1 MIKEG
6 NEEKINLK
14 RISYTRLLNK
24 TLEIYRKDDH
34 LEAYNFITE
43 NYKGIKKGNLAQIY
57 NFRYSIANEAGLE
70 ELVLQIMRE
79 AIVEKGFWYQYNY
92 LIEDEDLKSLNK
104 YKEFSELLDICKKR
118 ESVAKRNEKPDLKII
133 VPDKMNEQYKHPLII
148 ALHGDQE
155 NIEITEDYWS
165 SCADKNYILALPQS
179 SQIQFSEGYEW
190 KNIEKGSRE
199 LKEHYES
206 ILEKYNIDSDNIIIG
221 GFSAGGRVAL
231 YSILKGIIP
240 VKGFIL
246 VAPWL
251 PEIDEWAYLL
261 DKIKEK
267 GIKGYVVCGDKDD
280 DCYKCTRRFTD
291 LLSSKKISYKLEIF
305 KGLDHDYPD
314 NINEILPK
322 AIDFISKS

>member
-1 MIKEG
+1 MK
-6 NEEKINLK
+6 KITYTNLIN
-14 RISYTRLLNK
+14 R
-24 TLEIYRKDDH
+24 TLEMYMKGDY

-43 NYKGIKKGNLAQIY
+43 NHKGIKGNLAQIY
-57 NFRYSIANEAGLE
+57 NFRYTIANKAGLE
-70 ELVLQIMRE
+70 ELALRIMGE

-92 LIEDEDLKSLNK
+92 LIEDEDLKSLNR
-104 YKEFSELLDICKKR
+104 YKEFAELLDICKKR
-118 ESVAKRNEKPDLKII
+118 ESEAKRNEKPDLKII

-155 NIEITEDYWS
+155 NIETTEDYWN
-165 SCADKNYILALPQS
+165 SCVDKNFILALPQS

-190 KNIEKGSRE
+190 KDIEKGARE
-199 LKEHYES
+199 LKEHYEN
-206 ILEKYNIDSDNIIIG
+206 ILEKHNIDSDNIIIG

-231 YSILKGIIP
+231 YSIMKDVIQ

-251 PEIDEWAYLL
+251 PEIDELAPLL

-291 LLSSKKISYKLEIF
+291 LLNSKKITYELKIF

-314 NINEILPK
+314 NFNEILRN
-322 AIDFISKS
+322 AIEFIAKS

>member
-14 RISYTRLLNK
+14 RITYTNLLNR
-24 TLEIYRKDDH
+24 TLEIYMKGDH

-43 NYKGIKKGNLAQIY
+43 NYKGIKGNLAQIY
-57 NFRYSIANEAGLE
+57 NFRYSIASEAGLE
-70 ELVLQIMRE
+70 ELALQIMRE

-92 LIEDEDLKSLNK
+92 LIKDEDLKSLSK
-104 YKEFSELLDICKKR
+104 YKEFAELLDICKKR
-118 ESVAKRNEKPDLKII
+118 ESEAKRNEKPNLKII
-133 VPDKMNEQYKHPLII
+133 VPDKMNEQYKHHLII

-155 NIEITEDYWS
+155 NIEITEDYWI
-165 SCADKNYILALPQS
+165 SCIDKNYLLALPQS

-190 KNIEKGSRE
+190 KDIEKGSRE

-206 ILEKYNIDSDNIIIG
+206 ILEKHNIDSDNIIIG

-231 YSILKGIIP
+231 YSILKDIIQ

-251 PEIDEWAYLL
+251 PEIDKWAPLL
-261 DKIKEK
+261 DKIREK

-280 DCYKCTRRFTD
+280 DCYECTRRLTN
-291 LLSSKKISYKLEIF
+291 LLGSKKISYELKIF
-305 KGLDHDYPD
+305 KGLDHDYPG
-314 NINEILPK
+314 NFNEILPK
-322 AIDFISKS
+322 AIEFISKS

>member
-1 MIKEG
+1 MKG
-6 NEEKINLK
+6 D
-14 RISYTRLLNK
+14 Y
-24 TLEIYRKDDH
+24 

-43 NYKGIKKGNLAQIY
+43 NYKGIKGNLAQIY
-57 NFRYSIANEAGLE
+57 NFRYAIANKAGLE
-70 ELVLQIMRE
+70 KLALQIMSK

-104 YKEFSELLDICKKR
+104 YKKFNTLLDICKKR
-118 ESVAKRNEKPDLKII
+118 ELEAKRNEEPALKII
-133 VPDKMNEQYKHPLII
+133 VPNKIDEKYKHPLII

-165 SCADKNYILALPQS
+165 SCIHKNYLLALPQS

-190 KNIEKGSRE
+190 KDIEKSSRE
-199 LKEHYES
+199 LREHYES

-231 YSILKGIIP
+231 YSILKDIIQ

-251 PEIDEWAYLL
+251 PEIDEWAPLL

-280 DCYKCTRRFTD
+280 DCYECTRKFTD
-291 LLSSKKISYKLEIF
+291 LLNSKKISYELKIF

-314 NINEILPK
+314 NFNEILPK
-322 AIDFISKS
+322 AIEFISKS

>member
-1 MIKEG
+1 LK
-6 NEEKINLK
+6 KITYASLIN
-14 RISYTRLLNK
+14 R
-24 TLEIYRKDDH
+24 TLEMYMKGDY

-43 NYKGIKKGNLAQIY
+43 NYKGIKGNLAQIY
-57 NFRYSIANEAGLE
+57 NFRYAIANEAGLE
-70 ELVLQIMRE
+70 ELALQIMRE

-104 YKEFSELLDICKKR
+104 YKEFDALLDICKKR
-118 ESVAKRNEKPDLKII
+118 ELEAKRNEKPALKII
-133 VPDKMNEQYKHPLII
+133 VPNKIDEKYTHPLII

-155 NIEITEDYWS
+155 NIKITEDYWS
-165 SCADKNYILALPQS
+165 SCIHKNYLLALPQS

-190 KNIEKGSRE
+190 KDIEKGSRE
-199 LKEHYES
+199 LKEHYER
-206 ILEKYNIDSDNIIIG
+206 ILEKHNIDSDNIIIG

-231 YSILKGIIP
+231 YSILKDIIQ

-251 PEIDEWAYLL
+251 PEIDEWAPLL
-261 DKIKEK
+261 DKIREK

-280 DCYKCTRRFTD
+280 DCYECNRRFID
-291 LLSSKKISYKLEIF
+291 LLSSKKISYEFKIF

-314 NINEILPK
+314 NFREILPK
-322 AIDFISKS
+322 AIEFISKS

>member
-1 MIKEG
+1 
-6 NEEKINLK
+6 LK
-14 RISYTRLLNK
+14 RITYTSLLNR
-24 TLEIYRKDDH
+24 TLEIYMKGDY

-43 NYKGIKKGNLAQIY
+43 NYKGIKGNLAQIY
-57 NFRYSIANEAGLE
+57 NFCYSIANKAGLE
-70 ELVLQIMRE
+70 ELALQIMRE
-79 AIVEKGFWYQYNY
+79 AIVEKGFWYQYKY

-104 YKEFSELLDICKKR
+104 YKEFADLLDICKKR
-118 ESVAKRNEKPDLKII
+118 ESEAKRNEKNKKKII
-133 VPDKMNEQYKHPLII
+133 VPYKMNEQYKHPLII

-165 SCADKNYILALPQS
+165 SCIHKNYLLALPQS

-190 KNIEKGSRE
+190 KDIDKGSRE
-199 LKEHYES
+199 LKGHYEN
-206 ILEKYNIDSDNIIIG
+206 IFEKHNIDSDNIIIG

-231 YSILKGIIP
+231 YSILKGIIQA
-240 VKGFIL
+240 KGFIL

-251 PEIDEWAYLL
+251 PEIDEWAPLL

-267 GIKGYVVCGDKDD
+267 EIRGYVVCGDKDD

-291 LLSSKKISYKLEIF
+291 LLSSKKIFYELKIF

-314 NINEILPK
+314 NFNKTLLK
-322 AIDFISKS
+322 AIEFISKS

>member
-1 MIKEG
+1 
-6 NEEKINLK
+6 LK
-14 RISYTRLLNK
+14 RITYTNLLNR
-24 TLEIYRKDDH
+24 TLEIYMKGDY

-43 NYKGIKKGNLAQIY
+43 NYKGIKGNLAQIY
-57 NFRYSIANEAGLE
+57 NFRYAIANEAGLE
-70 ELVLQIMRE
+70 ELALQIMRE

-104 YKEFSELLDICKKR
+104 YKEFDALLDICKKR
-118 ESVAKRNEKPDLKII
+118 ELEAKRNEKPALKII
-133 VPDKMNEQYKHPLII
+133 VPNKIDEKYKHSLII

-155 NIEITEDYWS
+155 NIEITEDYWG
-165 SCADKNYILALPQS
+165 SCVDKNYILALPQS

-190 KNIEKGSRE
+190 KNIEKGLRE
-199 LKEHYES
+199 LKEHYEN

-231 YSILKGIIP
+231 YSILKDLIQ

-251 PEIDEWAYLL
+251 PEIDEWAPLL

-280 DCYKCTRRFTD
+280 DCYECTRKFTD
-291 LLSSKKISYKLEIF
+291 LLSSKKISYELKIF
-305 KGLDHDYPD
+305 KGLGHDYPD
-314 NINEILPK
+314 NFNEILPK
-322 AIDFISKS
+322 AIEFISKS

>member
-1 MIKEG
+1 LK
-6 NEEKINLK
+6 KITYTNLIN
-14 RISYTRLLNK
+14 R
-24 TLEIYRKDDH
+24 TLEMYMKGDY

-43 NYKGIKKGNLAQIY
+43 NHKGIKGNLAQIY
-57 NFRYSIANEAGLE
+57 NFRYTIANKAGLE
-70 ELVLQIMRE
+70 ELALRIMGE

-92 LIEDEDLKSLNK
+92 LIEDEDLKSLNR
-104 YKEFSELLDICKKR
+104 YKEFAELLDICKKR
-118 ESVAKRNEKPDLKII
+118 ESEAKRNEKPDLKII

-155 NIEITEDYWS
+155 NIETTEDYWN
-165 SCADKNYILALPQS
+165 SCVDKNFILALPQS

-190 KNIEKGSRE
+190 KDIEKGARE
-199 LKEHYES
+199 LKEHYEN
-206 ILEKYNIDSDNIIIG
+206 ILEKHNIDSDNIIIG

-231 YSILKGIIP
+231 YSIMKDVIQ

-251 PEIDEWAYLL
+251 PEIDELAPLL

-291 LLSSKKISYKLEIF
+291 LLNSKKITYELKIF

-314 NINEILPK
+314 NFNEILRN
-322 AIDFISKS
+322 AIEFIAKS

>member
-1 MIKEG
+1 
-6 NEEKINLK
+6 
-14 RISYTRLLNK
+14 
-24 TLEIYRKDDH
+24 
-34 LEAYNFITE
+34 
-43 NYKGIKKGNLAQIY
+43 
-57 NFRYSIANEAGLE
+57 
-70 ELVLQIMRE
+70 
-79 AIVEKGFWYQYNY
+79 
-92 LIEDEDLKSLNK
+92 
-104 YKEFSELLDICKKR
+104 
-118 ESVAKRNEKPDLKII
+118 
-133 VPDKMNEQYKHPLII
+133 MNEQYMHPLII

-190 KNIEKGSRE
+190 KDIDKGSRE

-206 ILEKYNIDSDNIIIG
+206 ILEKYNVDSDNIIIG

-231 YSILKGIIP
+231 YSILKGMIP

-251 PEIDEWAYLL
+251 SDIDEWAPLL
-261 DKIKEK
+261 DKIREK

-280 DCYKCTRRFTD
+280 DCYECTRRFID
-291 LLSSKKISYKLEIF
+291 LLSSKKISYEFKIF

-314 NINEILPK
+314 NFNEILLK
-322 AIDFISKS
+322 AIEFISKS

>member
-1 MIKEG
+1 MKG
-6 NEEKINLK
+6 D
-14 RISYTRLLNK
+14 Y
-24 TLEIYRKDDH
+24 

-43 NYKGIKKGNLAQIY
+43 NYKGIKGNLAQIY

-70 ELVLQIMRE
+70 ELALQLMRE

-104 YKEFSELLDICKKR
+104 YKEFDALLDICKKR
-118 ESVAKRNEKPDLKII
+118 ELEAKRNEKPALKII
-133 VPDKMNEQYKHPLII
+133 VPNKIDEKYKHPLII

-165 SCADKNYILALPQS
+165 SCIHKNYLLALPQS

-190 KNIEKGSRE
+190 KDIEKGSRE

-231 YSILKGIIP
+231 YSILKGIIQ

-251 PEIDEWAYLL
+251 PEIDEWAPLL
-261 DKIKEK
+261 DKIMGK

-280 DCYKCTRRFTD
+280 DCYECTRRFTD
-291 LLSSKKISYKLEIF
+291 LLSSKEIPYELKIF

-314 NINEILPK
+314 NFNEILPK
-322 AIDFISKS
+322 AIEFISKS

>member
-1 MIKEG
+1 MKEVT
-6 NEEKINLK
+6 
-14 RISYTRLLNK
+14 YTRLLNR
-24 TLEIYRKDDH
+24 TLEIYRKGDY

-43 NYKGIKKGNLAQIY
+43 NYKDIEKGNIAQIY

-70 ELVLQIMRE
+70 ELALQLMRE
-79 AIVEKGFWYQYNY
+79 AIVEKEFWYQYNY

-104 YKEFSELLDICKKR
+104 YKEFGELLDICKKR
-118 ESVAKRNEKPDLKII
+118 ELEAKRNEKPDLKII
-133 VPDKMNEQYKHPLII
+133 IPDKMNEQYAHPLII

-155 NIEITEDYWS
+155 NIKITEDYWS
-165 SCADKNYILALPQS
+165 SYVDKNFILALPQS

-190 KNIEKGSRE
+190 KDIEKGARE

-206 ILEKYNIDSDNIIIG
+206 ILEKYNIDLDNIIIG

-231 YSILKGIIP
+231 YSILKDIIQ

-251 PEIDEWAYLL
+251 PEIDEWAPLL
-261 DKIKEK
+261 YRIRGK

-280 DCYKCTRRFTD
+280 DCYECTRRFTD
-291 LLSSKKISYKLEIF
+291 LLSSKKISHEIKIL

-314 NINEILPK
+314 NFNEILPK
-322 AIDFISKS
+322 AIDFILKS

>member
-1 MIKEG
+1 MKG
-6 NEEKINLK
+6 
-14 RISYTRLLNK
+14 
-24 TLEIYRKDDH
+24 DH
-34 LEAYNFITE
+34 LKAYNFITE
-43 NYKGIKKGNLAQIY
+43 NYKGIKGNLAQIY

-70 ELVLQIMRE
+70 ELALQIMRE

-104 YKEFSELLDICKKR
+104 YKKFVELLNICKKR
-118 ESVAKRNEKPDLKII
+118 ELEAKRNEKPDLKII
-133 VPDKMNEQYKHPLII
+133 ASDKINEKYEHPLII

-165 SCADKNYILALPQS
+165 SCIHKNYILALPQS

-190 KNIEKGSRE
+190 KDIEKGSRE
-199 LKEHYES
+199 LKKHYKN
-206 ILEKYNIDSDNIIIG
+206 ILEKHNIDSDNIIIG

-231 YSILKGIIP
+231 YSILKGIIQ

-251 PEIDEWAYLL
+251 PEIDKWAPLL
-261 DKIKEK
+261 DKIREK

-280 DCYKCTRRFTD
+280 DCYECTRGFTD
-291 LLSSKKISYKLEIF
+291 LLSSKKISYELKII

-314 NINEILPK
+314 NFSEILPK
-322 AIDFISKS
+322 AIEFISKN

>member
-1 MIKEG
+1 MKG
-6 NEEKINLK
+6 D
-14 RISYTRLLNK
+14 Y
-24 TLEIYRKDDH
+24 

-43 NYKGIKKGNLAQIY
+43 NYKGIKGSLAQIY
-57 NFRYSIANEAGLE
+57 NFRYAIANKAGLE
-70 ELVLQIMRE
+70 KLALQIMSK

-104 YKEFSELLDICKKR
+104 YKKFNALLDICKKR
-118 ESVAKRNEKPDLKII
+118 ELEAKRNEEPALKII
-133 VPDKMNEQYKHPLII
+133 VPNKIDEKYKYPLII

-155 NIEITEDYWS
+155 NIEITEDYWN
-165 SCADKNYILALPQS
+165 SCIHKNYLLALPQS

-190 KNIEKGSRE
+190 KDIEKSSRE
-199 LKEHYES
+199 LREHYES

-231 YSILKGIIP
+231 YSILKDIIQ

-251 PEIDEWAYLL
+251 PEIDEWAPLL

-280 DCYKCTRRFTD
+280 DCYECTRKFTD
-291 LLSSKKISYKLEIF
+291 LLNSKKISYELKIF

-314 NINEILPK
+314 NFNEILRN
-322 AIDFISKS
+322 AIEFIAKS

>member
-1 MIKEG
+1 LG
-6 NEEKINLK
+6 KIT
-14 RISYTRLLNK
+14 YTRLLNR
-24 TLEIYRKDDH
+24 TLEIYGKGDYP
-34 LEAYNFITE
+34 EAYNFITE
-43 NYKGIKKGNLAQIY
+43 NYKDIEKGNLAQIY

-70 ELVLQIMRE
+70 ELALQLMRE
-79 AIVEKGFWYQYNY
+79 AIVEKGFWYQYKY

-104 YKEFSELLDICKKR
+104 YKEFGELLDICKKR
-118 ESVAKRNEKPDLKII
+118 ESEAKRNEKPDLKII
-133 VPDKMNEQYKHPLII
+133 IPDKMNEQYAHPLII

-155 NIEITEDYWS
+155 NIEITEDYWN
-165 SCADKNYILALPQS
+165 SCVDKNIILALPQS
-179 SQIQFSEGYEW
+179 SHIQLSEGYEW
-190 KNIEKGSRE
+190 KDIEKCARE

-231 YSILKGIIP
+231 YSILKDIIQ

-251 PEIDEWAYLL
+251 PEIGEWAPLL
-261 DKIKEK
+261 DKIREK

-280 DCYKCTRRFTD
+280 DCYECTRKFTD
-291 LLSSKKISYKLEIF
+291 LLSSKKVSYELKIF

-314 NINEILPK
+314 NFNEILPK
-322 AIDFISKS
+322 AIDFILKS

>member
-6 NEEKINLK
+6 NEEKINSK
-14 RISYTRLLNK
+14 RITYIRLLNK
-24 TLEIYRKDDH
+24 TVEIYMNGDH

-43 NYKGIKKGNLAQIY
+43 NYKGIKGNLAQIY

-70 ELVLQIMRE
+70 ELALQIMRE
-79 AIVEKGFWYQYNY
+79 AIVEKGFWYQYKY

-104 YKEFSELLDICKKR
+104 YKEFAELLDICKKK
-118 ESVAKRNEKPDLKII
+118 ESEAKKNEKPDLKII
-133 VPDKMNEQYKHPLII
+133 VPVKMNEQYQHPLII

-165 SCADKNYILALPQS
+165 SCIDKNYLLALPQS

-190 KNIEKGSRE
+190 KDIDKGSRE

-206 ILEKYNIDSDNIIIG
+206 ILEKYNVDSDNIIIG

-231 YSILKGIIP
+231 YSILKGIIQ

-251 PEIDEWAYLL
+251 PEIDEWALLL
-261 DKIKEK
+261 DKIREK
-267 GIKGYVVCGDKDD
+267 RIKGYVVCGDKDD
-280 DCYKCTRRFTD
+280 DCYECTRKLAD
-291 LLSSKKISYKLEIF
+291 LLNIKKISYKLNIF

-314 NINEILPK
+314 NFNEILPK
-322 AIDFISKS
+322 AIEFISKS